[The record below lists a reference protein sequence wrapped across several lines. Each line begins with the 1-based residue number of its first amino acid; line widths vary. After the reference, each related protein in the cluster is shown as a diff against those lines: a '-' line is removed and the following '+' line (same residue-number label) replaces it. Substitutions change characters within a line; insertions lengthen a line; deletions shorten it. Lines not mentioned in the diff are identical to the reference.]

1 MVTVYFNLLAPAI
14 LVNQTSVTSE
24 QTQKAA
30 SVMLAP
36 GLQRHTSTVFSAAEI
51 LSKVEVGQMGQKY
64 SSEAVNI
71 AEIAASG
78 GLTEEKRQEIT
89 KNLMEK
95 HTLECAQLENEL
107 RSNEIKIISEVI
119 TAYEEKKGKA
129 VAELQ
134 VKICGYVSHIIL
146 SLLYLPVSTR
156 AVTGQFSG
164 PYSTVGPV
172 KIYSCFCCRNVS

>member
-1 MVTVYFNLLAPAI
+1 MVKLTIHFYSILLSISFALFICLFLFFSLFLSLFIYLFICLFNYLFITAPAVLI
-14 LVNQTSVTSE
+14 NQTGVTTE
-24 QTQKAA
+24 RTQKAA
-30 SVMLAP
+30 AVTLAP
-36 GLQRHTSTVFSAAEI
+36 GLQSQTGTVFSATEI

-78 GLTEEKRQEIT
+78 GLTEEKRKEIT

-129 VAELQ
+129 LSELQ
-134 VKICGYVSHIIL
+134 V
-146 SLLYLPVSTR
+146 T
-156 AVTGQFSG
+156 
-164 PYSTVGPV
+164 
-172 KIYSCFCCRNVS
+172 SCEYINN

>member
-1 MVTVYFNLLAPAI
+1 M
-14 LVNQTSVTSE
+14 NQTSVTSE
-24 QTQKAA
+24 RTQKAA
-30 SVMLAP
+30 SVTLAP

-134 VKICGYVSHIIL
+134 VKICGYISRVIIFLLHL
-146 SLLYLPVSTR
+146 SVCTR
-156 AVTGQFSG
+156 AVISQCSG
-164 PYSTVGPV
+164 PCCTVRSA
-172 KIYSCFCCRNVS
+172 KILCCFCRQNVS

>member
-1 MVTVYFNLLAPAI
+1 M
-14 LVNQTSVTSE
+14 NQTSVTSE

-30 SVMLAP
+30 SVTLAP

-129 VAELQ
+129 VADLR
-134 VKICGYVSHIIL
+134 VRICRYISHIIR
-146 SLLYLPVSTR
+146 Y
-156 AVTGQFSG
+156 
-164 PYSTVGPV
+164 
-172 KIYSCFCCRNVS
+172 FCYINSVHIDHNF

>member
-1 MVTVYFNLLAPAI
+1 MLISQP
-14 LVNQTSVTSE
+14 SVTSE
-24 QTQKAA
+24 QTQRAA
-30 SVMLAP
+30 AMTLAP
-36 GLQRHTSTVFSAAEI
+36 GLQGQTSTVFSTAEI

-78 GLTEEKRQEIT
+78 GLTEAKRKEIT

-134 VKICGYVSHIIL
+134 VKW
-146 SLLYLPVSTR
+146 
-156 AVTGQFSG
+156 
-164 PYSTVGPV
+164 
-172 KIYSCFCCRNVS
+172 

>member
-1 MVTVYFNLLAPAI
+1 M
-14 LVNQTSVTSE
+14 NQTSVTSE

-30 SVMLAP
+30 AITLAP

-78 GLTEEKRQEIT
+78 GLTEEKRKEIT

-129 VAELQ
+129 AAELQ
-134 VKICGYVSHIIL
+134 VTSCGNISNSIL
-146 SLLYLPVSTR
+146 HWTTADVIT
-156 AVTGQFSG
+156 
-164 PYSTVGPV
+164 
-172 KIYSCFCCRNVS
+172 CRTKQN